1 MAAPVELRLI
11 GEKTLHN
18 GANPRLLAYCPSMEL
33 LALGSTDQQVS
44 LYRLNGQR
52 VYNVAQK
59 GTSLTVDRISWKPN
73 GKPPIYFEE
82 LVADTPKASY
92 LQ

>member
-1 MAAPVELRLI
+1 MAAPVELTLI
-11 GEKTLHN
+11 GEKTLHLA
-18 GANPRLLAYCPSMEL
+18 ANPLLLAYCPSMEL

-52 VYNVAQK
+52 VYNVTQK
-59 GTSLTVDRISWKPN
+59 GTSLTVNRISWKPN
-73 GKPPIYFEE
+73 GTVLKYFDEP
-82 LVADTPKASY
+82 VTDTPKVSS